1 MYLNQNRIRD
11 VDTWFHEAPP
21 MGGEEQWREGRSAM
35 ELARYMTAHLPYV
48 PYEIEQALTALVPDS
63 AVFSWD
69 AEYVTELPGKGQGR
83 NHDAVMWNRQVFV
96 GIEGK
101 ADESL
106 GNGFVASEYEQ
117 GSHNKKQRIS
127 ALSDM
132 IWGDEPANHGDIR
145 YQLMTAV
152 SAILLEA
159 TRPERSVSK
168 AVFLVIVFKK
178 PGKYHPE
185 KIRAND
191 HDIRA
196 FLNST
201 HAVEEGSLYR
211 IPTKYGAEHGVDLY
225 FKKIEIDL

>member
-48 PYEIEQALTALVPDS
+48 PYEIEQALTALVPDT

-106 GNGFVASEYEQ
+106 GNGFVALEYEQ